1 MSVSAV
7 VPPRPAGGGGPRVLS
22 LDWGNNALSVLTAEE
37 GETVRFSS
45 SEGQLQITFLS
56 PFGDDTVTVSDSE
69 NRTFKKGGIYPFRC
83 TVNGKSR
90 LGGVVDIKPH
100 P

>member
-7 VPPRPAGGGGPRVLS
+7 VPPRPAGGAGPRVLS
-22 LDWGNNALSVLTAEE
+22 LDWTSNGLSLLTANK

-45 SEGQLQITFLS
+45 HEGALEITFLS
-56 PFGDDTVTVSDSE
+56 PFGDDTISVTDAE
-69 NRTFKKGGIYPFRC
+69 DRTFTQGGIYPFRC
-83 TVNGKSR
+83 TVNGVPR
-90 LGGVVDIKPH
+90 EGGVVDIKPH